1 MADHDVVIRAGTV
14 IDGTGAPARTADVA
28 ITAGRITEVGAVEGR
43 GRREVAADGLLVTPG
58 FVDIHSHYDGQATW
72 DSRLLPSAWHGV
84 TTVVMGNCGVGFAP
98 VRPADRNRL
107 IELMEGVEDIP
118 GTALHEGLDWS
129 WQTFG
134 EYLDALERRPH
145 DIDFAAQVPHAAL
158 RLHAMGDRGSDHTER
173 PTADEIAHMGR
184 LAAEGVR
191 AGGLGF
197 TTSRTKNH
205 RSIKGEY
212 TPSLTAEHA
221 ELVGIAS
228 ALGDINMGVLQVVS
242 DFVDIDQE
250 AVVLH
255 DMAATGRPLSI
266 SLAAGSRGGSHH
278 KRVLAA
284 IDAMNAE
291 GLEVRAQ
298 VAARGIG
305 ILLGLQATMN
315 PFSRCPSYREVA
327 GLPLPERVAALREPS
342 RRAAIVAEQADFP
355 LPFEGGFERM
365 FALGDPPDYE
375 PDPDASLAAEARR
388 TGRDAAELAYDLV
401 LGDEGRALLYSP
413 ILNYPN
419 GNLDV
424 ARELLVHPATVPGL
438 GDGGAHVGTICD
450 GSFPTTLLVHWCRDR
465 TRGEQLDLPFVVQQ
479 QCRETA
485 RTVGLFDRGVVATG
499 YRADLNVIDF
509 EALRLHP
516 PRIQYDLPAGGR
528 RLLQD
533 VEGYRHT
540 FVAGE
545 EVYADREPTGAL
557 PGRLVRGAQP
567 APA

>member
-43 GRREVAADGLLVTPG
+43 GRREVAADGPAGHAGLRRHPQPLRRSGHLGQPAAALGVARR
-58 FVDIHSHYDGQATW
+58 HHRRDGQLRRRLRARAPGRSRPAHRADGRRRGHPGHGAARRPRLVVAELRRVPRRARSAAPTTSTSPPRCRTPRCACTPWATGAPTT
-72 DSRLLPSAWHGV
+72 PSAPPPTRSPTW
-84 TTVVMGNCGVGFAP
+84 A
-98 VRPADRNRL
+98 
-107 IELMEGVEDIP
+107 
-118 GTALHEGLDWS
+118 
-129 WQTFG
+129 
-134 EYLDALERRPH
+134 
-145 DIDFAAQVPHAAL
+145 
-158 RLHAMGDRGSDHTER
+158 GSPPKACE
-173 PTADEIAHMGR
+173 
-184 LAAEGVR
+184 

-212 TPSLTAEHA
+212 TPSLTAEHD

-228 ALGDINMGVLQVVS
+228 ALGRINTGVLQVVS
-242 DFVDIDQE
+242 DFVDIDEE
-250 AVVLH
+250 AIVLH

-315 PFSRCPSYREVA
+315 PFTRCPSYREVA

-342 RRAAIVAEQADFP
+342 RRAAIVAEQADFA

-375 PDPDASLAAEARR
+375 PDPDTSIAAEAAAHRPRR
-388 TGRDAAELAYDLV
+388 GRPRLRPHPRRR
-401 LGDEGRALLYSP
+401 GPRPALLARSSTTRTATSTSP
-413 ILNYPN
+413 ASSSSTRPPCRASATAAPTW
-419 GNLDV
+419 
-424 ARELLVHPATVPGL
+424 ARSATAASPPRCSCT
-438 GDGGAHVGTICD
+438 GAA
-450 GSFPTTLLVHWCRDR
+450 
-465 TRGEQLDLPFVVQQ
+465 
-479 QCRETA
+479 TA
-485 RTVGLFDRGVVATG
+485 RGASSSTSRSSCSSSA
-499 YRADLNVIDF
+499 
-509 EALRLHP
+509 
-516 PRIQYDLPAGGR
+516 GR
-528 RLLQD
+528 R
-533 VEGYRHT
+533 
-540 FVAGE
+540 
-545 EVYADREPTGAL
+545 
-557 PGRLVRGAQP
+557 P
-567 APA
+567 APSGCSTAACWRRATAPT